1 MLNFWCLFSQYESY
15 LEYIKSLPHNP
26 KPGIFGMH
34 DNADITK
41 DQGETKL
48 LFDNILLTQVSTV
61 LLCYVACLIIS
72 WNAGV
77 FRTPTT
83 FKESKRVLCFY
94 VWKTC
99 WDPPKNK

>member
-1 MLNFWCLFSQYESY
+1 MLNFLCLFSQYESY

-48 LFDNILLTQVSTV
+48 LFDNILLTQVSTA
-61 LLCYVACLIIS
+61 LLCCLS
-72 WNAGV
+72 DD
-77 FRTPTT
+77 FM
-83 FKESKRVLCFY
+83 K
-94 VWKTC
+94 C
-99 WDPPKNK
+99 WCV